1 MIELDLETGY
11 RENTDYAYA
20 VGRIRALEARRL
32 RREHFDRLLEAN
44 DFDAAARLLGE
55 MGYERFFPGDGRSL
69 DDVQRAVNAA
79 LSEALR
85 EVHELSL
92 EPDVSD
98 AFLCRT
104 DLLLAKALI
113 RKHHLTTA
121 YELPPL
127 ARGSIDPEA
136 LGRAVE
142 QSDVRSLP
150 EWFGRHLDRAL
161 ALAEE
166 HRTAPPV
173 DAYLDVAGC
182 AIQTEA
188 ARRSGSRLLQRVA
201 RAACDLFL
209 LDALLRAPRLARSR
223 GEMLQ
228 TLPPYGR
235 LSVAEALGAFDRG
248 DVVFEQALHSP
259 YGPMLH
265 QALER
270 PEPEQAD
277 AFQQLARQYLF
288 DLWTDAKFVIFGLE
302 PLIAYADRVEAE
314 VRNVWLI
321 LVGKAHG
328 LARHELRDRRVDY

>member
-1 MIELDLETGY
+1 MIELDLETGC

-20 VGRIRALEARRL
+20 VGRTRALEASRL

-44 DFDAAARLLGE
+44 DFETAARLLGE
-55 MGYERFFPGDGRSL
+55 MGYERFFAGPGRSL
-69 DDVQRAVNAA
+69 DDVRRAVNAA
-79 LSEALR
+79 LGEALG
-85 EVHELSL
+85 EVHDLSL
-92 EPDVSD
+92 DPGVSD

-104 DLLLAKALI
+104 DLLRAKALI
-113 RKHHLTTA
+113 RQHHLTTA

-127 ARGSIDPEA
+127 ARGSVDPEA

-150 EWFGRHLDRAL
+150 AWLGPHLDRAI

-166 HRTAPPV
+166 HRTALPV
-173 DAYLDVAGC
+173 DAYLDVAAF

-188 ARRSGSRLLQRVA
+188 ARRSGSGLLQRVA
-201 RAACDLFL
+201 RAASDLFV

-223 GEMLQ
+223 GEMLSA
-228 TLPPYGR
+228 LPPYGR
-235 LSVAEALGAFDRG
+235 LSVVEALSAFDRG
-248 DVVFEQALHSP
+248 DVVFERALHSP

-277 AFQQLARQYLF
+277 TFQRLARQYRF
-288 DLWTDAKFVIFGLE
+288 DLWDEAKFVAFGLE

-314 VRNVWLI
+314 VQNVWLI
-321 LVGKAHG
+321 LVGQAHG
-328 LARHELRDRRVDY
+328 LAPDELHHRLVDY